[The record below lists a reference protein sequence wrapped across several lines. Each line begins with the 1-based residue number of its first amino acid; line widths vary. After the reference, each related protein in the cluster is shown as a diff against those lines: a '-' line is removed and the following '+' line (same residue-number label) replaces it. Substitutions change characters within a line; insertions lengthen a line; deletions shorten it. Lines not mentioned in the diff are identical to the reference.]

1 MHSVQTHNKTVLP
14 NGIRVVSE
22 EVNYVRSISIGLWV
36 RSGSRHE
43 DSVSNGTAHF
53 IEHMLFKG
61 TKKRSAFDI
70 ASAIDSVGG
79 MMNAFT
85 GKELTSF
92 YIKIPDYHLSMAID
106 LLADIFINSRF
117 HEEEIRKEQ
126 SVVLQEINMIEDSP
140 DDYIHDFFEKVF
152 WNDHPLSLPIVGT
165 KDHVSSFNREKILSF
180 FNTRYKSDNLV
191 LAAAGNLKH
200 EVLSDLVGQA
210 FGSIYGETLPSQG
223 NAPVVTSKVAVLEK
237 DLEQVHLIIGTL
249 APSTTS
255 PHRYSSFLL
264 NAILGG
270 CMSSRLFQEIR
281 EKKGLAYAIHSY
293 LNPYTDVGSLGIYA
307 GTSEERVQVVVD
319 LTLEELKRLR
329 NNPLSEKEMV
339 QAKELIKGNF
349 LLSMESSDNRM
360 IRLAKN
366 EIFFERYIYPEDVIA
381 SIDAVSAEDVR
392 NLAWEIFTPRTIT
405 LAATGR
411 ISEKNLS
418 FNFDN

>member
-1 MHSVQTHNKTVLP
+1 MHWVGMHNKTVLP
-14 NGIRVVSE
+14 NGIRVISE
-22 EVNYVRSISIGLWV
+22 EVNHVRSISIGLWV
-36 RSGSRHE
+36 QSGSRYE
-43 DSVSNGTAHF
+43 NSISNGTAHF

-106 LLADIFINSRF
+106 LLADIFINSCF
-117 HEEEIRKEQ
+117 DEEEIRKEQ

-140 DDYIHDFFEKVF
+140 DDYIHDFFESVF
-152 WNDHPLSLPIVGT
+152 WNDHPLSLPILGT
-165 KDHVSSFNREKILSF
+165 KEHVASFNREKILSF

-200 EVLSDLVGQA
+200 DVLSDLVGQA
-210 FGSIYGETLPSQG
+210 FEPIHGETLPAQRSTP
-223 NAPVVTSKVAVLEK
+223 AVTSKVATLEK
-237 DLEQVHLIIGTL
+237 NLEQVHMIIGTL
-249 APSTTS
+249 APSAIN

-264 NAILGG
+264 NAVLGG

-293 LNPYTDVGSLGIYA
+293 LNPYKDVGSLGIYA
-307 GTSEERVQVVVD
+307 GTSADKVQVVVS
-319 LTLEELKRLR
+319 LILEELKRLR
-329 NNPLSEKEMV
+329 NNLLTEKELV

-349 LLSMESSDNRM
+349 LLSMESTDNRM

-381 SIDAVSAEDVR
+381 SIDAVTAEDVR
-392 NLAWEIFTPRTIT
+392 NLACEIFTPDTIT

-411 ISEKNLS
+411 VSEKDLS
-418 FNFDN
+418 FSFGN